1 MPAPYHACIIRQRA
15 DFQQK
20 SFVTQTREHEG
31 KKYNV
36 ILGRLKGKTSLT
48 EHSFHY
54 DQDVWTESA
63 AQSHCKL
70 HQGSFEAATMP
81 AKKSECSDC
90 GGKLMTRTEIRKR
103 NKRLR
108 AETFER
114 QVTLDRGG
122 IDAEART
129 IPASL
134 SSEVEVPRWFGK
146 EILVHSKDAVD
157 LSRAEHGLP
166 MTFNH
171 DINTPIGKVRD
182 LRLDGSRLVG
192 IFHFSN
198 NARANEI
205 WGDVRDGF
213 IDSTSITYRINRW
226 EEEAGSDTVK
236 VTSWTPLE
244 AGPVTIPADHSVGI
258 NRSMTMTDD
267 VDGLTH
273 EGDEGGAVNVATF
286 RKDFEKARQLGRR
299 EGIAQDRARI
309 RLIDEEFDKPYL
321 PRTAETMELRNMCV
335 DKGLSV
341 EDTRKQI
348 LDYIGALTEGSV
360 DMTAMVDAPAG
371 ESRDIVNFTAQLAE
385 KAKARLQG
393 GKPQA
398 GGAARQGLG
407 QGRAELG
414 EDEIDKF
421 AEGATDALLLRAGF
435 ITEVEQVRK
444 IRGSGFASYTLG
456 ELVRRHCEMR
466 GIQTSRLDKQGLA
479 GMAFKRL
486 GPHTESDF
494 THILANVANKSAL
507 MGWNQAP
514 VTWNRWCNVGS
525 LSDFKAATIA
535 GLSAFTDLDQIPHAG
550 GPYLHGTMAD
560 QEESASLE
568 TFGKLFGVSRRAI
581 INDDLNEFTRT
592 PMKMGAA
599 AARKVNYLAY
609 YVLTGAANP
618 PVGQVMGYDTTALFD
633 TSSHANYVTSGGAA
647 PSVTTLNT
655 AFASMATQKA
665 PVRTGDSSNV
675 YLNLEPAY
683 LIVPSALKATATAL
697 VVNEYDPAGTA
708 GTLPRNP
715 YFQRLEVIS
724 DAILDA
730 KIAKGTT
737 GWYLCCARGSA
748 VIDTV
753 TMFFLDGQ
761 QEPYLEE
768 QDQFT
773 DDGVTWKV
781 RIDAVARALD
791 HRGLYYNDGD

>member
-1 MPAPYHACIIRQRA
+1 
-15 DFQQK
+15 
-20 SFVTQTREHEG
+20 
-31 KKYNV
+31 
-36 ILGRLKGKTSLT
+36 
-48 EHSFHY
+48 
-54 DQDVWTESA
+54 
-63 AQSHCKL
+63 
-70 HQGSFEAATMP
+70 
-81 AKKSECSDC
+81 
-90 GGKLMTRTEIRKR
+90 MTRTEIRKR
-103 NKRLR
+103 NKRIR
-108 AETFER
+108 NETFER
-114 QVTLDRGG
+114 QITLDRGG

-146 EILVHSKDAVD
+146 ELLVHSADAVD
-157 LSRAEHGLP
+157 LSRAAHGLP

-171 DINTPIGKVRD
+171 DVQTPIGKVRD
-182 LRLDGSRLVG
+182 VRLDGSRLVG
-192 IFHFSN
+192 TLHFSN

-236 VTSWTPLE
+236 ITSWTPLE

-258 NRSMTMTDD
+258 NRSMQMADD
-267 VDGLTH
+267 VDGMNH
-273 EGDEGGAVNVATF
+273 QGDEGETVNVAEF
-286 RKDFEKARQLGRR
+286 RKQFDKARQQGRLEGLR
-299 EGIAQDRARI
+299 EDRARI
-309 RLIDEEFDKPYL
+309 RLIDEEFQKPYL
-321 PRTAETMELRNMCV
+321 PRTVETQELRDMCV

-341 EDTRKQI
+341 EATRKQI
-348 LDYIGALTEGSV
+348 LDYLGALTEGTV

-371 ESRDIVNFTAQLAE
+371 EPRDIVSFTAQLAE
-385 KAKARLQG
+385 KAKTRMQA
-393 GKPQA
+393 GKAKPQQA
-398 GGAARQGLG
+398 GGNVRQELG

-435 ITEVEQVRK
+435 ITEKEQVSK

-466 GIQTSRLDKQGLA
+466 GIQTSRLDKHGLA

-507 MGWNQAP
+507 LGWSQAP
-514 VTWNRWCNVGS
+514 VTWNQWCNVGS
-525 LSDFKAATIA
+525 LSDFKSATIA

-550 GPYLHGTMAD
+550 GPYTHGTMAD

-609 YVLTGAANP
+609 YVLTGSANP
-618 PVGQVMGYDTTALFD
+618 PVGQVMGYDSLALFD
-633 TSSHANYVTSGGAA
+633 ATATTGHANYVTSGAA

-655 AFASMATQKA
+655 AFAAMAMQKA
-665 PVRTGDSSNV
+665 PMRSGDSSVV
-675 YLNLEPAY
+675 YLNLAPAY
-683 LIVPSALKATATAL
+683 LIVPKALEATARAL
-697 VVNEYDPAGTA
+697 VINEYDPAGTA

-715 YFQRLEVIS
+715 YFQRLEVVS
-724 DAILDA
+724 DALLDA
-730 KIAKGTT
+730 KVANGTT
-737 GWYLCCARGSA
+737 GWYLACARGSA

-791 HRGLYYNDGD
+791 HRGLYYNDGA